1 MEIVG
6 LRQEMAG
13 SSACFTSIERMS
25 HVLKLHGAHCLH
37 FIKAIYWMRNW
48 PTNNAALCQR
58 NSITMQLSSN
68 KIDDWQSPKRDGR
81 SRKLMD
87 TGTLTGAMLTLW
99 AIYHPSPR
107 QIHGFTKRV
116 FKVLGL
122 DLAVASASTLPLRRK
137 TLAVKPWSLISE
149 PLDLVVDGTGL
160 KIFGQGEWCGAKHG
174 NKSRGWDKVHIG
186 LDANSGMIAA
196 HVLTDQDTGDPG
208 QVDDLLEEVDGVI
221 GQFTANGVYSG
232 NPVSEVVRRHSSD
245 PLPEVIIPS
254 RHMTVLSSA
263 VEAEE
268 TERSMHF
275 RVSDQGPDGLAE
287 DA

>member
-1 MEIVG
+1 
-6 LRQEMAG
+6 
-13 SSACFTSIERMS
+13 MS

-48 PTNNAALCQR
+48 PAYNAALCQR

-68 KIDDWQSPKRDGR
+68 KINDWQAPKRDGR
-81 SRKLMD
+81 SRKLVD

-99 AIYHPSPR
+99 AICHPPPR

-116 FKVLGL
+116 FKLLGL
-122 DLAVASASTLPLRRK
+122 DRPVASASTLCLRRK
-137 TLAVKPWSLISE
+137 VLAVKPWSLISE

-174 NKSRGWDKVHIG
+174 NKSRGWGNVHIG

-221 GQFTANGVYSG
+221 GRFTANSFYSG
-232 NPVSEVVRRHSSD
+232 NPVYEVVRRHSAN
-245 PLPEVIIPS
+245 PLPEVIIPPLP
-254 RHMTVLSSA
+254 MAVLSSA
-263 VEAEE
+263 VEAEQ

-275 RVSDQGPDGLAE
+275 RASDQGPDGLAE
-287 DA
+287 GA